1 MKFIPFQGLSIHEN
15 YTIVT
20 EVLLYDWHSEGAE
33 RHKLEFGMDSRR
45 NNNLRH
51 RMRKSTYVHMTT
63 CISNAVDMVV
73 VSGTG
78 KRIHDSLTLA
88 PSPLKKN
95 ENDPLT
101 PVLCF
106 PFC

>member
-1 MKFIPFQGLSIHEN
+1 VGRFLIVDGSRPSLSLKKS
-15 YTIVT
+15 VT

-33 RHKLEFGMDSRR
+33 RCKLEFGMDSRR

-51 RMRKSTYVHMTT
+51 HTRKSTYVHVTT

-78 KRIHDSLTLA
+78 KRIDDSLTTINISFYA
-88 PSPLKKN
+88 I
-95 ENDPLT
+95 
-101 PVLCF
+101 
-106 PFC
+106 